1 MIQRSLVFKLIF
13 FILLSTS
20 FFYVN
25 KCLAQEQVYSAM
37 VMDVTGNASVQRG
50 GKNEK
55 SPLKIGDLLYPGDAV
70 AVAKK
75 STLTINY
82 LASSRQEKWP
92 EGTKFSVGGLE
103 TKNAPSGVE
112 KSIEEVLL
120 PQGPSNEHMG
130 GYVQYD
136 LAPPTL
142 PPAVESQ
149 EPIKGGGDSESQPS
163 TGGVEQG
170 S

>member
-1 MIQRSLVFKLIF
+1 MLRKSVISYLGIGF
-13 FILLSTS
+13 LLWTAVS
-20 FFYVN
+20 F
-25 KCLAQEQVYSAM
+25 AQEQDYSAM

-50 GKNEK
+50 GKDEK
-55 SPLKIGDLLYPGDAV
+55 SPLKIGDLLYPGDVV

-82 LASSRQEKWP
+82 LASSKQEKWP
-92 EGTKFSVGGLE
+92 ERTKFSVGGLE

-136 LAPPTL
+136 LAPPTP
-142 PPAVESQ
+142 PPAIESQ
-149 EPIKGGGDSESQPS
+149 EPIKGGGDSESQPN
-163 TGGVEQG
+163 TGGAEQG
-170 S
+170 NR